1 MYYSGYQQQESSM
14 RLTFEANNIS
24 EVRELH
30 QMLTR
35 LLTPEATPPKHILRG
50 DDIDELPLSNRT
62 LNALR
67 GENILQVSQL
77 IRLKKHELLRIPN
90 LGKVCA
96 QEIIDVLN
104 DYFPKC

>member
-1 MYYSGYQQQESSM
+1 M

-35 LLTPEATPPKHILRG
+35 LLAPEATPPKHILRG

-67 GENILQVSQL
+67 GENITQVSQL
-77 IRLKKHELLRIPN
+77 IRLKKHELLRVPN

-96 QEIIDVLN
+96 QEVIDVLS